1 MKTTLLIMAAGI
13 GSRFGTGIKQLEPV
27 DDAGHIIMDYSIHD
41 ALEAGFNHVVFIIRK
56 DIEQEFKEVIGERI
70 KAICAA
76 HDVTVDYAFQD
87 INDIPGTLPEGRTKP
102 WGTGQAVLAAKKV
115 IKTPFIVIN
124 ADDYYGKEGFK
135 AVHEYLVNGGK
146 SCMAGFVLKNTLSDN
161 GGVTRGICKMDEDYN
176 LTEVVETKN
185 IVKTAAGAEAEG
197 MAVDVD
203 SLVSMNMWGLTPDFL
218 ITLEEGFKEF
228 FEKEVPGNPLK
239 AEYLI
244 PIFIGELL
252 EHGKISVKVLKTN
265 DTWYQKFKESVF
277 FRKLFLLFFVTSM
290 ILFRTLL
297 NRNLWMNPL
306 SKVMGGWGI
315 WETVNGEQKLTTE
328 CIENVI
334 MMVPFSSVVMWTFKE
349 KTGNGWK
356 KILWYSGKIAF
367 IFSVSIEMLQLLL
380 RLSTF
385 QLSDI
390 FYNTVGGMLGGL
402 VYYVTMKARKH
413 L

>member
-1 MKTTLLIMAAGI
+1 MAAGI

-76 HDVTVDYAFQD
+76 YDVTVDYAFQD

-161 GGVTRGICKMDEDYN
+161 GGVTRGICKMNEDYN

-203 SLVSMNMWGLTPDFL
+203 SMVSMNMWGLTPDFL
-218 ITLEEGFKEF
+218 TTLEEGFKEF